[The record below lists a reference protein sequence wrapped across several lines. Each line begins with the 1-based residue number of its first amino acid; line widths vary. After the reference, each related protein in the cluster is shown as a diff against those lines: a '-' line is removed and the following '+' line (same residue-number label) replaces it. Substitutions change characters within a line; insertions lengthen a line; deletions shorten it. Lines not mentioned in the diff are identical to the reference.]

1 MMELEKLRQQEQEVG
16 GEDEEDDDLFG
27 SENEPVVVDEKGNE
41 VESN

>member
-1 MMELEKLRQQEQEVG
+1 MELEKLRQQEQEVG
-16 GEDEEDDDLFG
+16 GEDEDDDLFG